1 MPLDRVPDMMT
12 RPTEIND
19 PKVLVQRVLY
29 RVGRI
34 ALMFHDDDKSPIEE
48 RKRSLSTMI
57 GFNRADLHR
66 LEELLEV

>member
-1 MPLDRVPDMMT
+1 MPLDRVPDMTT
-12 RPTEIND
+12 RPTEISD

-34 ALMFHDDDKSPIEE
+34 ALMFRDDDQAPIEE
-48 RKRSLSTMI
+48 RKRFLSTMS

-66 LEELLEV
+66 LEELLQA

>member
-1 MPLDRVPDMMT
+1 MPLDRVPDMT
-12 RPTEIND
+12 TKPTEIND

-34 ALMFHDDDKSPIEE
+34 GLMFRDDDQSPIEE
-48 RKRSLSTMI
+48 RKRSLGTMS

-66 LEELLEV
+66 LEELLEA